1 MVKDR
6 ARWTGALAGL
16 APTGVIAAL
25 FAVRGSSASSGEVA
39 GSLALVALI
48 GITAGWIAG
57 PLAASKPRRLIKAS
71 LGYAIALIATSAGL
85 SILQAIAGTV
95 AANGFDVFAL
105 VNAIVGRASYAL
117 VSTTWLL
124 IPAMAL
130 GLLWSVVARG
140 LTMVRHPAEPR

>member
-25 FAVRGSSASSGEVA
+25 FAVGGSSASPGEVA

-48 GITAGWIAG
+48 GMSAGWIAG
-57 PLAASKPRRLIKAS
+57 PLAASEPRRLLKAS
-71 LGYAIALIATSAGL
+71 LGYAIALIATNAGL
-85 SILQAIAGTV
+85 AIAQAIADTV

-105 VNAIVGRASYAL
+105 VNAILGRAFYA
-117 VSTTWLL
+117 VAATTYLL
-124 IPAMAL
+124 IPAIVL
-130 GLLWSVVARG
+130 GLVWSVVART
-140 LTMVRHPAEPR
+140 LTIVRHPAEPR

>member
-1 MVKDR
+1 MVKER

-105 VNAIVGRASYAL
+105 VNAILGRAFYAL
-117 VSTTWLL
+117 ASTAYLL

>member
-105 VNAIVGRASYAL
+105 VNAILGRAFYA
-117 VSTTWLL
+117 VASTTYLL
-124 IPAMAL
+124 IPAIVL
-130 GLLWSVVARG
+130 GLVWSVVARA
-140 LTMVRHPAEPR
+140 LTMVRRPTEPL

>member
-48 GITAGWIAG
+48 GTTAGWIAG

-95 AANGFDVFAL
+95 AANGFDVLAL

>member
-16 APTGVIAAL
+16 APTGAVGAL
-25 FAVRGSSASSGEVA
+25 FAVGGSSASPGEVA

-48 GITAGWIAG
+48 GMSAGWIAG
-57 PLAASKPRRLIKAS
+57 PLAASEPRRLLKAS
-71 LGYAIALIATSAGL
+71 LGYAIALIATNAGL
-85 SILQAIAGTV
+85 AIAQAIADTV

-105 VNAIVGRASYAL
+105 VNAILGRALYA
-117 VSTTWLL
+117 VASTTYLL
-124 IPAMAL
+124 IPAIAL

-140 LTMVRHPAEPR
+140 LTMVRRPAAPH

>member
-1 MVKDR
+1 MVKSR

-16 APTGVIAAL
+16 APTGAVGTL
-25 FAVRGSSASSGEVA
+25 FAVGGSSASPGEVA

-48 GITAGWIAG
+48 GMSAGWIAG

-95 AANGFDVFAL
+95 AANGFDRFAL
-105 VNAIVGRASYAL
+105 VNAIVGPAFYAL

-130 GLLWSVVARG
+130 GLLWSVVARD
-140 LTMVRHPAEPR
+140 LTMVRRPAEPR